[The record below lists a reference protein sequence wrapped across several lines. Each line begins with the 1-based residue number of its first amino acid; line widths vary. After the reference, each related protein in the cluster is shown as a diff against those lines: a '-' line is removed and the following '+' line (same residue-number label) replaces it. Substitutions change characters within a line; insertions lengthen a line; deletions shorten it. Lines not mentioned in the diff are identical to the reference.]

1 MLKINSALP
10 LIISSVSWVWLTAT
24 FHPSWRQV
32 RNDSMWLRF
41 IQLFH
46 CETEAKRSRTWK
58 VPKRTRR
65 RPDEHKKSLCPVFVS
80 ISSEVSCCV
89 ERLGME
95 NRSCKLICDQQS
107 QGAAETGNVGLP
119 TSKSAL
125 WSALTTPSNS
135 ILYIMQAHY
144 PCILYIKR
152 RIAAHGWTIVHSFWR
167 RQTEACRVWKWS
179 KREQG
184 CQKDGLVADESTSK
198 TKWAFILRVWIPRE
212 ASFLQLSLQT

>member
-1 MLKINSALP
+1 MTPCDWGLSSCFTAKLKLSEA
-10 LIISSVSWVWLTAT
+10 A
-24 FHPSWRQV
+24 HGKYPSEQGDGQMSTR
-32 RNDSMWLRF
+32 S
-41 IQLFH
+41 H
-46 CETEAKRSRTWK
+46 CAR
-58 VPKRTRR
+58 
-65 RPDEHKKSLCPVFVS
+65 CFVS

-152 RIAAHGWTIVHSFWR
+152 RIAAHGRTIVHSFWR

-198 TKWAFILRVWIPRE
+198 TKWTFILRVWIPRE